1 MVFNRW
7 GTYIR
12 DIDPSELIDAKRKV
26 VLNGEDSITIRTT
39 QMLTK
44 GMRIVWRDEM
54 SIWHEHVVATVDETH
69 DGAGDTIREA
79 WCENS
84 WCELRGDYIVDKR
97 PGVRNPCDARTALT
111 SALSS
116 SRWTVGTVDVAK
128 TGGASMYHCSAW
140 DAVSTVVGTWGGE
153 LRADITVN
161 VSTGVTSRKLS
172 LLTHLGNTS
181 NQITR
186 RFEWDSDITS
196 ISRKVDETDV
206 ITACYGWGQ
215 GEELENEDGGTSYG
229 RRIGIADVN
238 PTGLPYV
245 VDNVANQYYGRGDGA
260 YVFGNY
266 VNEECSDPN
275 TLLAETTAY
284 LAENSTPHV
293 VYNASV
299 AQFAAAGAD
308 LTGVAIGD
316 EVQVVDRAF
325 VPELRITA
333 RVLELEYDMLDNS
346 DMSVTLGNYNS
357 DISTYALSTS
367 RALSTLS
374 NKSAGWDAVQSASAA
389 YVESVISQLNS
400 LFDSAG
406 GYVTIDTSTGITV
419 VDNPTNP
426 SMAIQINGAGF
437 RIANTKTQSG
447 AWNWRTFGTGDGFTS
462 DEIITGTLSAGK
474 ITDVGGNNYW
484 DLDSGE
490 FNLSSTTT
498 VNNQSFDDYISE
510 NVEIDYSKIH
520 LSQQQVFNALTNNGA
535 NQGIYLSN
543 GELYIN
549 GTYIQS
555 GYVSANVIAA
565 KSITGAKLADG
576 TVTATQIANA
586 AIDTAQIKN
595 GAITDAKITNLS
607 ASKIN
612 AGTLSADYI
621 ESYSIVAASIGSD
634 ANHQATIGDISTGA
648 GGAAENGLIVKD
660 TSSGGSPAIGLATN
674 SNGLFMFT
682 KPSSANYFT
691 PNMSLSKDGYVI
703 FETPQFSGYTGVSAL
718 EVSPTGLQ
726 AIYHTSSSS
735 NLLSATIPNY
745 GTSYRV
751 PFIRM
756 GSVTFSNVANGGTQ
770 NKTASFTPA
779 YTSSSTYLVFIEPH
793 GSNAQTRMKIDV
805 TVERTSGSSASVH
818 LYNGSGS
825 TIGTM
830 VVSYVA
836 IGY

>member
-12 DIDPSELIDAKRKV
+12 DISPAELIDAKRKV

-97 PGVRNPCDARTALT
+97 PGVRNPCNARTALT
-111 SALSS
+111 NALSS

-128 TGGASMYHCSAW
+128 TGGASMYHCSTW

-161 VSTGVTSRKLS
+161 VSTGVTNRKLS
-172 LLTHLGNTS
+172 LLTHLGNTLS
-181 NQITR
+181 QITR

-245 VDNVANQYYGRGDGA
+245 VDDVANQYYGRGDGA

-308 LTGVAIGD
+308 LTGVSIGD

-426 SMAIQINGAGF
+426 HMAIQINGAGF

-462 DEIITGTLSAGK
+462 DEIVTGTLMAGK
-474 ITDVGGNNYW
+474 ITDVGGDNYW

-498 VNNQSFDDYISE
+498 VDNKSFDDYISE

-549 GTYIQS
+549 GTYIHS
-555 GYVSANVIAA
+555 
-565 KSITGAKLADG
+565 G
-576 TVTATQIANA
+576 TV
-586 AIDTAQIKN
+586 
-595 GAITDAKITNLS
+595 
-607 ASKIN
+607 
-612 AGTLSADYI
+612 SADYI
-621 ESYSIVAASIGSD
+621 EAYRLVAASIGSD

-691 PNMSLSKDGYVI
+691 PNMSLSNDGYVI

-756 GSVTFSNVANGGTQ
+756 GSVTFSNVANGGTSNQ
-770 NKTASFTPA
+770 TASFTPA

-793 GSNAQTRMKIDV
+793 GSNAQTRMKIDI